1 MPLASFAPGCHLVV
15 HLVTLAIRMRQP
27 RLKAP
32 ADHPTAFYHCVS
44 RVVNR
49 DFVLQKAEREMFV
62 GLMRM
67 YEKLCQ
73 VRVLTFCVLSNHFHL
88 LVEVP
93 RKPEVMPGEEEVLR
107 IISGSLGKT
116 TAHLVRVQLQQL
128 REAGAP
134 EAAQSVLDSWTARMW
149 DISSFMKTLKQRFT
163 QWFNKQHGRKG
174 TLWEE
179 RYKSTLV
186 EGGGDALA
194 MTAAYIDLNPV
205 RAGLVKDPKDYRWC
219 GYAHAAAG
227 VVMARR
233 GVEAASRAQLQGAR
247 PDQGHLE
254 HYRRLLFTWGQAGK
268 ARGKIS
274 REEAQKV
281 LSKGGRLPVAELL
294 RCKVRYFTDGAV
306 LGSREYVEAIFAAKR
321 RRFGPNRQSGA
332 RRMRGLEAQEDKE
345 RLFTL
350 RDLRVGVFGSKSSRH
365 TSPAPPK

>member
-1 MPLASFAPGCHLVV
+1 
-15 HLVTLAIRMRQP
+15 MRHS

-32 ADHPTAFYHCVS
+32 AHHPTAYYHCVS
-44 RVVNR
+44 RIVNR
-49 DFVLQKAEREMFV
+49 DFVLQRPEREMFT

-73 VRVLTFCVLSNHFHL
+73 VRVVTFCVLSNHFHL

-93 RKPEVMPGEEEVLR
+93 RRPEVMPGEEEVLR
-107 IISGSLGKT
+107 MIAGSLGKT

-134 EAAQSVLDSWTARMW
+134 EAAQRLLDSWTTRMW
-149 DISSFMKTLKQRFT
+149 DISAFMKSLKQRFT

-205 RAGLVKDPKDYRWC
+205 RAGLVRDPKEYRWC
-219 GYAHAAAG
+219 GYAEAVAG

-233 GVEAASRAQLQGAR
+233 GLEVASRAQLQGGR
-247 PDQGHLE
+247 PEQGLIE
-254 HYRRLLFTWGQAGK
+254 HYRRLLFTWGQAG
-268 ARGKIS
+268 RPGGKIS
-274 REEAQKV
+274 REEARKV
-281 LSKGGRLPVAELL
+281 LSKGGRLPVAEML

-306 LGSREYVEAIFAAKR
+306 LGSRGYVEAIFAAKR
-321 RRFGPNRQSGA
+321 ERFGPKRQDGA
-332 RRMRGLEAQEDKE
+332 RKMRGQEATEGKE
-345 RLFTL
+345 GLFTL
-350 RDLRVGVFGSKSSRH
+350 RDLRVRVFGSD
-365 TSPAPPK
+365 

>member
-1 MPLASFAPGCHLVV
+1 
-15 HLVTLAIRMRQP
+15 MRQP

-32 ADHPTAFYHCVS
+32 AHHPTAFYHCVS

-49 DFVLQKAEREMFV
+49 DFVLQKDEREMFV

-73 VRVLTFCVLSNHFHL
+73 VRVVTFCVLSNHFHL

-93 RKPEVMPGEEEVLR
+93 RKPAVMPNEQAVLR
-107 IISGSLGKT
+107 IIAGSLGKT

-128 REAGAP
+128 RETGAP
-134 EAAQSVLDSWTARMW
+134 EAAQRMLDSWTARMW
-149 DISSFMKTLKQRFT
+149 DISTFMKSLKQRFT

-194 MTAAYIDLNPV
+194 MSAAYIDLNPV

-219 GYAHAAAG
+219 GYAQAVAG

-233 GVEAASRAQLQGAR
+233 GLERASRAQLQGTR
-247 PDQGHLE
+247 PEQGLME

-268 ARGKIS
+268 AGCKIS
-274 REEAQKV
+274 REEARKV
-281 LSKGGRLPVAELL
+281 LAKGGRLPVAEVL

-306 LGSREYVEAIFAAKR
+306 LGTRGYVEAIFAAKR
-321 RRFGPNRQSGA
+321 ERFGPKRQDGA
-332 RRMRGLEAQEDKE
+332 RRMRGLEAEE
-345 RLFTL
+345 GREGLCTL
-350 RDLRVGVFGSKSSRH
+350 RDLRVRVFG
-365 TSPAPPK
+365 AD

>member
-1 MPLASFAPGCHLVV
+1 
-15 HLVTLAIRMRQP
+15 MRHP

-32 ADHPTAFYHCVS
+32 AHHPTAFYHCVS

-67 YEKLCQ
+67 YEKFCQ
-73 VRVLTFCVLSNHFHL
+73 VRVVTFCVLSNHFHL

-93 RKPEVMPGEEEVLR
+93 RRPEVVPGEEQVLR

-116 TAHLVRVQLQQL
+116 AAHLVRVQLQQL

-134 EAAQSVLDSWTARMW
+134 EAAQRVLDSWTARMW

-163 QWFNKQHGRKG
+163 QWFNKQHRRKG

-179 RYKSTLV
+179 RFKSTLV

-219 GYAHAAAG
+219 GYAQAVAG

-233 GVEAASRAQLQGAR
+233 GVETAARTQLQGVK
-247 PDQGHLE
+247 PELGWLE
-254 HYRRLLFTWGQAGK
+254 HYRRLLFTWGQSGK
-268 ARGKIS
+268 SGGKIS
-274 REEAQKV
+274 REEAGKV
-281 LSKGGRLPVAELL
+281 LSAGGRLPVAEVL

-306 LGSREYVEAIFAAKR
+306 LGSREYVEAIFTAR
-321 RRFGPNRQSGA
+321 RGRFGPRRQDGA
-332 RRMRGLEAQEDKE
+332 RRLKGLDGSPGKGG
-345 RLFTL
+345 LFCM
-350 RDLRVGVFGSKSSRH
+350 RDLRVRVFGS
-365 TSPAPPK
+365 A

>member
-1 MPLASFAPGCHLVV
+1 MF
-15 HLVTLAIRMRQP
+15 
-27 RLKAP
+27 
-32 ADHPTAFYHCVS
+32 TA
-44 RVVNR
+44 
-49 DFVLQKAEREMFV
+49 
-62 GLMRM
+62 LMRM

-73 VRVLTFCVLSNHFHL
+73 VRVVTFCVLSNHFHL

-93 RKPEVMPGEEEVLR
+93 QRPEVMPGEEEVLR
-107 IISGSLGKT
+107 IIAGSLGKT

-134 EAAQSVLDSWTARMW
+134 EAAQRVLNSWTTRMW
-149 DISSFMKTLKQRFT
+149 DISAFMKSLKQRFT

-219 GYAHAAAG
+219 GYAQAVAG

-233 GVEAASRAQLQGAR
+233 GLEVASRAQLQGVR
-247 PDQGHLE
+247 PEQGLIE

-268 ARGKIS
+268 AGGKIS
-274 REEAQKV
+274 REEARKV
-281 LSKGGRLPVAELL
+281 LSKGGRLPVAEVL

-306 LGSREYVEAIFAAKR
+306 LGSRGYVEAVFKAKR
-321 RRFGPNRQSGA
+321 GRFGEKRQDGA
-332 RRMRGLEAQEDKE
+332 RKMRGLEAPEGKE
-345 RLFTL
+345 GLFTL
-350 RDLRVGVFGSKSSRH
+350 RDLRVRVFGAH
-365 TSPAPPK
+365 

>member
-1 MPLASFAPGCHLVV
+1 
-15 HLVTLAIRMRQP
+15 MRQP

-32 ADHPTAFYHCVS
+32 ADHPTAYYHCVS
-44 RVVNR
+44 RIVNR
-49 DFVLQKAEREMFV
+49 DFVLQRPEREMFTA
-62 GLMRM
+62 LMRM

-73 VRVLTFCVLSNHFHL
+73 VRVVTFCVLSNHFHL

-93 RKPEVMPGEEEVLR
+93 QRPEVMPGEEEVLR
-107 IISGSLGKT
+107 IIAGSLGKT

-134 EAAQSVLDSWTARMW
+134 EAAQRVLNSWTTRMW
-149 DISSFMKTLKQRFT
+149 DISAFMKSLKQRFT

-219 GYAHAAAG
+219 GYAQAVAG

-233 GVEAASRAQLQGAR
+233 GLEVASRAQLQGVR
-247 PDQGHLE
+247 PEQGLIE

-268 ARGKIS
+268 AGGKIS
-274 REEAQKV
+274 REEARKV
-281 LSKGGRLPVAELL
+281 LSKGGRLPVAEVL

-306 LGSREYVEAIFAAKR
+306 LGSRGYVEAIFKAKR
-321 RRFGPNRQSGA
+321 GRFGEKRQDGA
-332 RRMRGLEAQEDKE
+332 RKMRGLEAPEGKE
-345 RLFTL
+345 GLFTL
-350 RDLRVGVFGSKSSRH
+350 RDLRVRVFGAH
-365 TSPAPPK
+365 

>member
-1 MPLASFAPGCHLVV
+1 
-15 HLVTLAIRMRQP
+15 MRQP

-32 ADHPTAFYHCVS
+32 ADHPTAYYHCVS
-44 RVVNR
+44 RIVNR
-49 DFVLQKAEREMFV
+49 DFVLQRPEREMFTA
-62 GLMRM
+62 LMRM

-73 VRVLTFCVLSNHFHL
+73 VRVVTFCVLSNHFHL

-93 RKPEVMPGEEEVLR
+93 QRPEVMPGEEEVLR
-107 IISGSLGKT
+107 IIAGSLGKT

-134 EAAQSVLDSWTARMW
+134 EAAQRVLNSWTTRMW
-149 DISSFMKTLKQRFT
+149 DISAFMKSLKQRFT

-219 GYAHAAAG
+219 GYAQAVAG

-233 GVEAASRAQLQGAR
+233 GLEVASRAQLQGVR
-247 PDQGHLE
+247 PEQGLIE

-268 ARGKIS
+268 AGGKIS
-274 REEAQKV
+274 REEARKV
-281 LSKGGRLPVAELL
+281 LSKGGRLPVAEVL

-306 LGSREYVEAIFAAKR
+306 LGSRGYVEAIFKAKR
-321 RRFGPNRQSGA
+321 GRFGEKRQDGA
-332 RRMRGLEAQEDKE
+332 RKMRGLEAPEGKE
-345 RLFTL
+345 GLFTL
-350 RDLRVGVFGSKSSRH
+350 RDLRVRVFG
-365 TSPAPPK
+365 AD

>member
-1 MPLASFAPGCHLVV
+1 
-15 HLVTLAIRMRQP
+15 MRQP

-32 ADHPTAFYHCVS
+32 ADHPTAYYHCVS
-44 RVVNR
+44 RIVNR
-49 DFVLQKAEREMFV
+49 DFVLQRPEREMFTA
-62 GLMRM
+62 LMRM

-73 VRVLTFCVLSNHFHL
+73 VRVVTFCVLSNHFHL

-93 RKPEVMPGEEEVLR
+93 QRPEVMPGEEEVLR
-107 IISGSLGKT
+107 IIAGSLGKT
-116 TAHLVRVQLQQL
+116 TAYLVRVQLQQL

-134 EAAQSVLDSWTARMW
+134 EAAQRVLNSWTTRMW
-149 DISSFMKTLKQRFT
+149 DISAFMKSLKQRFT

-219 GYAHAAAG
+219 GYAQAVAG

-233 GVEAASRAQLQGAR
+233 GLEVASRAQLQGVR
-247 PDQGHLE
+247 PEQGLIE

-268 ARGKIS
+268 AGGKIS
-274 REEAQKV
+274 REEARKV
-281 LSKGGRLPVAELL
+281 LSKGGRLPVAEVL

-306 LGSREYVEAIFAAKR
+306 LGSRGYVEAIFKAKR
-321 RRFGPNRQSGA
+321 GRFGEKRQDGA
-332 RRMRGLEAQEDKE
+332 RKMRGLEAPEGKE
-345 RLFTL
+345 GLFTL
-350 RDLRVGVFGSKSSRH
+350 RDLRVRVFGAH
-365 TSPAPPK
+365 

>member
-1 MPLASFAPGCHLVV
+1 
-15 HLVTLAIRMRQP
+15 MRQP

-32 ADHPTAFYHCVS
+32 ADHPTAYYHCVS
-44 RVVNR
+44 RIVNR
-49 DFVLQKAEREMFV
+49 DFVLQRPEREMFSA
-62 GLMRM
+62 LMRM

-73 VRVLTFCVLSNHFHL
+73 VRVVTFCVLSNHFHL

-93 RKPEVMPGEEEVLR
+93 QRPEVMPGEEEVLR
-107 IISGSLGKT
+107 IIAGSLGKT
-116 TAHLVRVQLQQL
+116 TAYLVRVQLQQL

-134 EAAQSVLDSWTARMW
+134 EAAQRVLNSWTARMW
-149 DISSFMKTLKQRFT
+149 DISAFMKSLKQRFT

-219 GYAHAAAG
+219 GYAQAVAG

-233 GVEAASRAQLQGAR
+233 GLEVASRAQLQGVR
-247 PDQGHLE
+247 PEQGLIE

-268 ARGKIS
+268 AGGKIS
-274 REEAQKV
+274 REEARKV
-281 LSKGGRLPVAELL
+281 LSKGGRLPVAEVL

-306 LGSREYVEAIFAAKR
+306 LGSRGYVEAIFKAKR
-321 RRFGPNRQSGA
+321 GRFGEKRQDGA
-332 RRMRGLEAQEDKE
+332 RKMRGLEAPEGKE
-345 RLFTL
+345 GLFTL
-350 RDLRVGVFGSKSSRH
+350 RDLRVRVFG
-365 TSPAPPK
+365 AD

>member
-1 MPLASFAPGCHLVV
+1 
-15 HLVTLAIRMRQP
+15 MRQP

-32 ADHPTAFYHCVS
+32 ADHPTAYYHCVS
-44 RVVNR
+44 RIVNR
-49 DFVLQKAEREMFV
+49 DFVLQRPEREMFTA
-62 GLMRM
+62 LMRM

-73 VRVLTFCVLSNHFHL
+73 VRVVTFCVLSNHFHL

-93 RKPEVMPGEEEVLR
+93 QRPEVMPGEEEVLR
-107 IISGSLGKT
+107 IIAGSLGKT
-116 TAHLVRVQLQQL
+116 TAYLVRVQLQQL

-134 EAAQSVLDSWTARMW
+134 EAAQRVLNSWTTRMW
-149 DISSFMKTLKQRFT
+149 DISAFMKSLKQRFT

-219 GYAHAAAG
+219 GYAQAVAG

-233 GVEAASRAQLQGAR
+233 GLEVASRAQLQGVR
-247 PDQGHLE
+247 PEQGLIE

-268 ARGKIS
+268 AGGKIS
-274 REEAQKV
+274 REEARKV
-281 LSKGGRLPVAELL
+281 LSKGGRLPVAEVL

-306 LGSREYVEAIFAAKR
+306 LGSRGYVEAIFKAKR
-321 RRFGPNRQSGA
+321 GRFGEKRQDGA
-332 RRMRGLEAQEDKE
+332 RKMRGLEAPEGKE
-345 RLFTL
+345 GLFTL
-350 RDLRVGVFGSKSSRH
+350 RDLRVRVFG
-365 TSPAPPK
+365 AD

>member
-1 MPLASFAPGCHLVV
+1 
-15 HLVTLAIRMRQP
+15 MRQP

-32 ADHPTAFYHCVS
+32 ADHPTAYYHCVS
-44 RVVNR
+44 RIVNR
-49 DFVLQKAEREMFV
+49 DFVLQRPEREMFSA
-62 GLMRM
+62 LMRM

-73 VRVLTFCVLSNHFHL
+73 VRVVTFCVLSNHFHL

-93 RKPEVMPGEEEVLR
+93 QRPEVMPGEEEVLR
-107 IISGSLGKT
+107 IIAGSLGKT
-116 TAHLVRVQLQQL
+116 TAYLVRVQLQQL

-134 EAAQSVLDSWTARMW
+134 EAAQRVLNSWTTRMW
-149 DISSFMKTLKQRFT
+149 DISAFMKSLKQRFT

-219 GYAHAAAG
+219 GYAQAVAG

-233 GVEAASRAQLQGAR
+233 GLEVASRAQLQGVR
-247 PDQGHLE
+247 PEQGLIE

-268 ARGKIS
+268 AGGKIS
-274 REEAQKV
+274 REEARKV
-281 LSKGGRLPVAELL
+281 LSKGGRLPVAEVL

-306 LGSREYVEAIFAAKR
+306 LGSRGYVEAIFKAKR
-321 RRFGPNRQSGA
+321 GRFGEKRQDGA
-332 RRMRGLEAQEDKE
+332 RKMRGLEAPEGKE
-345 RLFTL
+345 GLFTL
-350 RDLRVGVFGSKSSRH
+350 RDLRVRVFGAH
-365 TSPAPPK
+365 

>member
-1 MPLASFAPGCHLVV
+1 
-15 HLVTLAIRMRQP
+15 MRQP

-32 ADHPTAFYHCVS
+32 ADHPTAYYHCVS
-44 RVVNR
+44 RIVNR
-49 DFVLQKAEREMFV
+49 DFVLQRPEREMFSA
-62 GLMRM
+62 LMRM

-73 VRVLTFCVLSNHFHL
+73 VRVVTFCVLSNHFHL

-93 RKPEVMPGEEEVLR
+93 QRPEVMPGEEEVLR
-107 IISGSLGKT
+107 IIAGSLGKT
-116 TAHLVRVQLQQL
+116 TAYLVRVQLQQL

-134 EAAQSVLDSWTARMW
+134 EAAQRVLNSWTARMW
-149 DISSFMKTLKQRFT
+149 DISAFMKSLKQRFT

-219 GYAHAAAG
+219 GYAQAVAG

-233 GVEAASRAQLQGAR
+233 GLEVASRAQLQGVR
-247 PDQGHLE
+247 PEQGLIE

-268 ARGKIS
+268 AGGKIS
-274 REEAQKV
+274 REEARKV
-281 LSKGGRLPVAELL
+281 LSKGGRLPVAEVL

-306 LGSREYVEAIFAAKR
+306 LGSRGYVEAIFKAKR
-321 RRFGPNRQSGA
+321 RRFGEKRQDGA
-332 RRMRGLEAQEDKE
+332 RKMRGLEAPEGKE
-345 RLFTL
+345 GLFTL
-350 RDLRVGVFGSKSSRH
+350 RDLRVRVFG
-365 TSPAPPK
+365 AD

>member
-1 MPLASFAPGCHLVV
+1 
-15 HLVTLAIRMRQP
+15 MRQP

-32 ADHPTAFYHCVS
+32 ADHPTAYYHCVS
-44 RVVNR
+44 RIVNR
-49 DFVLQKAEREMFV
+49 DFVLQRPEREMFTA
-62 GLMRM
+62 LMRM

-73 VRVLTFCVLSNHFHL
+73 VRVVTFCVLSNHFHL

-93 RKPEVMPGEEEVLR
+93 QRPEVMPGEEEVLR
-107 IISGSLGKT
+107 IIAGSLGKT

-134 EAAQSVLDSWTARMW
+134 EAAQRVLNSWTTRMW
-149 DISSFMKTLKQRFT
+149 DISAFMKSLKQRFT

-219 GYAHAAAG
+219 GYAQAVAG

-233 GVEAASRAQLQGAR
+233 GLEVASRAQLQGVR
-247 PDQGHLE
+247 PEQGLIE

-268 ARGKIS
+268 AGGKIS
-274 REEAQKV
+274 REEARKV
-281 LSKGGRLPVAELL
+281 LSKGGRLPVAEVL

-306 LGSREYVEAIFAAKR
+306 LGSRGYVEAVFKAKR
-321 RRFGPNRQSGA
+321 GRFGEKRQDGA
-332 RRMRGLEAQEDKE
+332 RKMRGLEAPEGKE
-345 RLFTL
+345 GLFTL
-350 RDLRVGVFGSKSSRH
+350 RDLRVRVFGAH
-365 TSPAPPK
+365 

>member
-1 MPLASFAPGCHLVV
+1 
-15 HLVTLAIRMRQP
+15 MRQP

-32 ADHPTAFYHCVS
+32 ADHPTAYYHCVS
-44 RVVNR
+44 RIVNR
-49 DFVLQKAEREMFV
+49 DFVLQRPEREMFTA
-62 GLMRM
+62 LMRM

-73 VRVLTFCVLSNHFHL
+73 VRVVTFCVLSNHFHL

-93 RKPEVMPGEEEVLR
+93 QRPEVMPGEEEVLR
-107 IISGSLGKT
+107 IIAGSLGKT
-116 TAHLVRVQLQQL
+116 TAYLVRVQLQQL

-134 EAAQSVLDSWTARMW
+134 EAAQRVLNSWTTRMW
-149 DISSFMKTLKQRFT
+149 DISAFMKSLKQRFT

-219 GYAHAAAG
+219 GYAQAVAG

-233 GVEAASRAQLQGAR
+233 GLEVASRAQLQGVR
-247 PDQGHLE
+247 PERGLIE

-268 ARGKIS
+268 AGGKIS
-274 REEAQKV
+274 REEARKV
-281 LSKGGRLPVAELL
+281 LSKGGRLPVAEVL

-306 LGSREYVEAIFAAKR
+306 LGSRGYVEAIFKAKR
-321 RRFGPNRQSGA
+321 GRFGEKRQDGA
-332 RRMRGLEAQEDKE
+332 RKMRGLEAPEGKE
-345 RLFTL
+345 GLFTL
-350 RDLRVGVFGSKSSRH
+350 RDLRVRVFG
-365 TSPAPPK
+365 AD

>member
-1 MPLASFAPGCHLVV
+1 
-15 HLVTLAIRMRQP
+15 MRQP

-32 ADHPTAFYHCVS
+32 ADHPTAYYHCVS
-44 RVVNR
+44 RIVNR
-49 DFVLQKAEREMFV
+49 DFVLQRPEREMFTA
-62 GLMRM
+62 LMRM

-73 VRVLTFCVLSNHFHL
+73 VRVVTFCVLSNHFHL

-93 RKPEVMPGEEEVLR
+93 QRPEVMPGEEEVLR
-107 IISGSLGKT
+107 IIAGSLGKT
-116 TAHLVRVQLQQL
+116 TAYLVRVQLQQL

-134 EAAQSVLDSWTARMW
+134 EAAQRVLNSWTARMW
-149 DISSFMKTLKQRFT
+149 DISAFMKSLKQRFT

-219 GYAHAAAG
+219 GYAQAVAG

-233 GVEAASRAQLQGAR
+233 GLEVASRAQLQGVR
-247 PDQGHLE
+247 PEQGLIE

-268 ARGKIS
+268 AGGKIS
-274 REEAQKV
+274 REEARKV
-281 LSKGGRLPVAELL
+281 LSKGGRLPVAEVL

-306 LGSREYVEAIFAAKR
+306 LGSRGYVEAIFKAKR
-321 RRFGPNRQSGA
+321 GRFGEKRQDGA
-332 RRMRGLEAQEDKE
+332 RKMRGLEAPEGKE
-345 RLFTL
+345 GLFTL
-350 RDLRVGVFGSKSSRH
+350 RDLRVRVFG
-365 TSPAPPK
+365 AD

>member
-1 MPLASFAPGCHLVV
+1 
-15 HLVTLAIRMRQP
+15 MRQP

-32 ADHPTAFYHCVS
+32 ADHPTAYYHCVS
-44 RVVNR
+44 RIVNR
-49 DFVLQKAEREMFV
+49 DFVLQRPEREMFSA
-62 GLMRM
+62 LMRM

-73 VRVLTFCVLSNHFHL
+73 VRVVTFCVLSNHFHL

-93 RKPEVMPGEEEVLR
+93 QRPEVMPGEEEVLR
-107 IISGSLGKT
+107 IIAGSLGKT
-116 TAHLVRVQLQQL
+116 TAYLVRVQLQQL

-134 EAAQSVLDSWTARMW
+134 EAAQRVLNSWTTRMW
-149 DISSFMKTLKQRFT
+149 DISAFMKSLKQRFT

-219 GYAHAAAG
+219 GYAQAVAG

-233 GVEAASRAQLQGAR
+233 GLEVASRAQLQGVR
-247 PDQGHLE
+247 PEQGLIE

-268 ARGKIS
+268 AGGKIS
-274 REEAQKV
+274 REEARKV
-281 LSKGGRLPVAELL
+281 LSKGGRLPVAEVL

-306 LGSREYVEAIFAAKR
+306 LGSRGYVEAIFKAKR
-321 RRFGPNRQSGA
+321 GRFGEKRQDGA
-332 RRMRGLEAQEDKE
+332 RKMRGLEAPEGKE
-345 RLFTL
+345 GLFTL
-350 RDLRVGVFGSKSSRH
+350 RDLRVRVFG
-365 TSPAPPK
+365 AD

>member
-1 MPLASFAPGCHLVV
+1 
-15 HLVTLAIRMRQP
+15 MRLP

-32 ADHPTAFYHCVS
+32 AHHPAAFYHCVS

-49 DFVLQKAEREMFV
+49 DFVLQKPEREMFT
-62 GLMRM
+62 GLMRL

-73 VRVLTFCVLSNHFHL
+73 VRVVTFCVLSNHFHL

-93 RKPEVMPGEEEVLR
+93 RKPDVMPGEEEVLR
-107 IISGSLGKT
+107 IISGSLGRT

-134 EAAQSVLDSWTARMW
+134 EAAQRVLDSWTARMW
-149 DISSFMKTLKQRFT
+149 DISSFMKALKQRFT
-163 QWFNKQHGRKG
+163 QWFNKQHQRKG

-205 RAGLVKDPKDYRWC
+205 RAGIVKDPKDYRWC
-219 GYAHAAAG
+219 GYAQAVAG

-233 GVEAASRAQLQGAR
+233 GAEAAARAQLQGAK
-247 PDQGHLE
+247 PEKGHLE

-268 ARGKIS
+268 AGGKIG
-274 REEAQKV
+274 REEAQRV
-281 LSKGGRLPVAELL
+281 LSKGGRLPVAEVL

-306 LGSREYVEAIFAAKR
+306 LGGREYVEAIFAAKR
-321 RRFGPNRQSGA
+321 ERFGPRRQDGA
-332 RRMRGLEAQEDKE
+332 RRMRGVEAQEGRE
-345 RLFTL
+345 GLFTL
-350 RDLRVGVFGSKSSRH
+350 RDLRVRVFG
-365 TSPAPPK
+365 AD

>member
-1 MPLASFAPGCHLVV
+1 
-15 HLVTLAIRMRQP
+15 MRQP

-32 ADHPTAFYHCVS
+32 ADHPTAYYHCVS
-44 RVVNR
+44 RIVNR
-49 DFVLQKAEREMFV
+49 DFVLQRPEREMFSA
-62 GLMRM
+62 LMRM

-73 VRVLTFCVLSNHFHL
+73 VRVVTFCVLSNHFHL

-93 RKPEVMPGEEEVLR
+93 QRPEVMPGEEEVLR
-107 IISGSLGKT
+107 IIAGSLGKT
-116 TAHLVRVQLQQL
+116 TAYLVRVQLQQL

-134 EAAQSVLDSWTARMW
+134 EAAQRVLNSWTARMW
-149 DISSFMKTLKQRFT
+149 DISAFMKSLKQRFT

-219 GYAHAAAG
+219 GYAQAVAG

-233 GVEAASRAQLQGAR
+233 GLEVASRAQLQGVR
-247 PDQGHLE
+247 PEQGLIE

-268 ARGKIS
+268 AGGKIS
-274 REEAQKV
+274 REEARKV
-281 LSKGGRLPVAELL
+281 LSKGGRLPVAEVL

-306 LGSREYVEAIFAAKR
+306 LGSRGYVEAIFKAKR
-321 RRFGPNRQSGA
+321 GRFGEKRQDGA
-332 RRMRGLEAQEDKE
+332 RKMRGLEAPEGKE
-345 RLFTL
+345 GLFTL
-350 RDLRVGVFGSKSSRH
+350 RDLRVRVFGAH
-365 TSPAPPK
+365 

>member
-1 MPLASFAPGCHLVV
+1 
-15 HLVTLAIRMRQP
+15 MRQP

-32 ADHPTAFYHCVS
+32 ADHPTAYYHCVS
-44 RVVNR
+44 RIVNR
-49 DFVLQKAEREMFV
+49 DFVLQRPEREMFSA
-62 GLMRM
+62 LMRM

-73 VRVLTFCVLSNHFHL
+73 VRVVTFCVLSNHFHL

-93 RKPEVMPGEEEVLR
+93 QRPEVMPGEEEVLR
-107 IISGSLGKT
+107 IIAGSLGKT

-134 EAAQSVLDSWTARMW
+134 EAAQRVLNSWTTRMW
-149 DISSFMKTLKQRFT
+149 DISAFMKSLKQRFT

-219 GYAHAAAG
+219 GYAQAVAG

-233 GVEAASRAQLQGAR
+233 GLEVASRAQLQGVR
-247 PDQGHLE
+247 PEQGLIE

-268 ARGKIS
+268 AGGKIS
-274 REEAQKV
+274 REEARKV
-281 LSKGGRLPVAELL
+281 LSKGGRLPVAEVL

-306 LGSREYVEAIFAAKR
+306 LGSRGYVEAIFKAKR
-321 RRFGPNRQSGA
+321 GRFGEKRQDGA
-332 RRMRGLEAQEDKE
+332 RKMRGLEAPEGKE
-345 RLFTL
+345 GLFTL
-350 RDLRVGVFGSKSSRH
+350 RDLRVRVFG
-365 TSPAPPK
+365 AD

>member
-1 MPLASFAPGCHLVV
+1 
-15 HLVTLAIRMRQP
+15 MRQP

-32 ADHPTAFYHCVS
+32 ADHPTAYYHCVS
-44 RVVNR
+44 RIVNR
-49 DFVLQKAEREMFV
+49 DFVLQRPEREMFTA
-62 GLMRM
+62 LMRM

-73 VRVLTFCVLSNHFHL
+73 VRVVTFCVLSNHFHL

-93 RKPEVMPGEEEVLR
+93 QRPEVMPGEEEVLR
-107 IISGSLGKT
+107 IIAGSLGKT
-116 TAHLVRVQLQQL
+116 TAYLVRVQLQQL

-134 EAAQSVLDSWTARMW
+134 EAAQRVLNSWTARMW
-149 DISSFMKTLKQRFT
+149 DISAFMKSLKQRFT

-219 GYAHAAAG
+219 GYAQAVAG

-233 GVEAASRAQLQGAR
+233 GLEVASRAQLQGVR
-247 PDQGHLE
+247 PEQGLIE

-268 ARGKIS
+268 AGGKIS
-274 REEAQKV
+274 REEARKV
-281 LSKGGRLPVAELL
+281 LSKGGRLPVAEVL

-306 LGSREYVEAIFAAKR
+306 LGSRGYVEAIFKAKR
-321 RRFGPNRQSGA
+321 GRFGEKRQDGA
-332 RRMRGLEAQEDKE
+332 RKMRGLEAPEGKE
-345 RLFTL
+345 GLFTL
-350 RDLRVGVFGSKSSRH
+350 RDLRVRVFGAH
-365 TSPAPPK
+365 

>member
-1 MPLASFAPGCHLVV
+1 
-15 HLVTLAIRMRQP
+15 MRQP

-32 ADHPTAFYHCVS
+32 ADHPTAYYHCVS
-44 RVVNR
+44 RIVNR
-49 DFVLQKAEREMFV
+49 DFVLQRPEREMFTA
-62 GLMRM
+62 LMRM

-73 VRVLTFCVLSNHFHL
+73 VRVVTFCVLSNHFHL

-93 RKPEVMPGEEEVLR
+93 QRPEVMPGEEEVLR
-107 IISGSLGKT
+107 IIAGSLGKT

-134 EAAQSVLDSWTARMW
+134 EAAQRVLNSWTARMW
-149 DISSFMKTLKQRFT
+149 DISAFMKSLKQRFT

-219 GYAHAAAG
+219 GYAQAVAG

-233 GVEAASRAQLQGAR
+233 GLEVASRAQLQGVR
-247 PDQGHLE
+247 PEQGLIE

-268 ARGKIS
+268 AGGKIS
-274 REEAQKV
+274 REEARKV
-281 LSKGGRLPVAELL
+281 LSKGGRLPVAEVL

-306 LGSREYVEAIFAAKR
+306 LGSRGYVEAIFKAKR
-321 RRFGPNRQSGA
+321 GRFGEKRQDGA
-332 RRMRGLEAQEDKE
+332 RKMRGLEAPEGKE
-345 RLFTL
+345 GLFTL
-350 RDLRVGVFGSKSSRH
+350 RDLRVRVFG
-365 TSPAPPK
+365 AD

>member
-1 MPLASFAPGCHLVV
+1 
-15 HLVTLAIRMRQP
+15 MRQP

-32 ADHPTAFYHCVS
+32 AHHPAAFYHCVS

-49 DFVLQKAEREMFV
+49 DFVLQKPEREMFT
-62 GLMRM
+62 GLMRI

-93 RKPEVMPGEEEVLR
+93 RRPEVMPGEEEVLR
-107 IISGSLGKT
+107 IIAGSLGKT

-134 EAAQSVLDSWTARMW
+134 EAAQRVLDSWTARMW
-149 DISSFMKTLKQRFT
+149 DISSFMKALKQRFT

-219 GYAHAAAG
+219 GYAQAVAG

-233 GVEAASRAQLQGAR
+233 GVEVASKAQLQGVR
-247 PDQGHLE
+247 PEQRHLE
-254 HYRRLLFTWGQAGK
+254 HYRRLLFTWGQAGR
-268 ARGKIS
+268 AGGKIS

-281 LSKGGRLPVAELL
+281 LSKGGRLPVAEVL

-306 LGSREYVEAIFAAKR
+306 LGSRGWVEAIFAEKR
-321 RRFGPNRQSGA
+321 GRFGPNRKDGA
-332 RRMRGLEAQEDKE
+332 RRMRGLETDKE
-345 RLFTL
+345 GLYTL
-350 RDLRVGVFGSKSSRH
+350 RDLRVHVFGDD
-365 TSPAPPK
+365 